1 MGGDPDYSSLF
12 MVTGGAS
19 LVTGLGLITY
29 AFLGREEV
37 FVREKS
43 ALSVAPVVSTA
54 VAGGAVRFTF

>member
-1 MGGDPDYSSLF
+1 

-29 AFLGREEV
+29 AFLGQEDV
-37 FVREKS
+37 FVREES

-54 VAGGAVRFTF
+54 GAGGAVRFAF